1 MLLSWLAQ
9 RWLGVGPPLDRH
21 VTVERDVAVPVDD
34 DIVLLADL
42 YHPAGDGSHP
52 TVLVRCPYGRRGPI
66 GFFLGRIFAERGTHA
81 VIQSC
86 RGTFGSGG
94 VFVPNFFERADG
106 LATIAWLERQ
116 PWFDGHLAMNGPSYM
131 GGVQWAVADSAG
143 PSLKACCTHVAYSN
157 ITAHWYGSG
166 TFALEDAI
174 DWTTSIFVQ
183 EDGATRKLASLANP
197 RLRRIDRAINTLPV
211 DGLDQRVVGERVEQW
226 RNIVEHPGRDD
237 PHWGPVDHSGRVAHV
252 DAAVLQVG
260 GWYDLF
266 LPQQLADRAALVA
279 AGRPS
284 RLVIGPWTHVAPG
297 GFAAQIRESL
307 RFVDRHCYEPPRGAG
322 PASPVRVF
330 VMGADTWRD
339 LPDWP
344 PPGAAEQRW
353 HLHPGG
359 RLAPDAPAPSD
370 PDRYTYD
377 PADPTPIVG
386 GTLLRRTGGRRPQ
399 ASTEARADVLVYTS
413 DVLAADLDVIG
424 PVHATVHVAS
434 DLDHFDVFVRLCD
447 VDERGR
453 SFNVCD
459 GIFRVEPGRLTR
471 PADGVWRVPVV
482 LWPTAQRFAAG
493 HRLRVQVAGGAHPRF
508 NRNLGTGDPL
518 PTATAHRVA
527 RQAVHHDPD
536 HPSHVVLSVS
546 A

>member
-1 MLLSWLAQ
+1 MVLSWLAQ
-9 RWLGVGPPLDRH
+9 RWLKVGPPDDRH
-21 VTVERDVAVPVDD
+21 VGIERDVAVPVDD
-34 DIVLLADL
+34 DVVLLADL
-42 YHPAGDGSHP
+42 YHPAGDGPHP

-81 VIQSC
+81 VVQSC

-106 LATIAWLERQ
+106 LATIAWLEQQ

-143 PSLKACCTHVAYSN
+143 PSLTACCTHVAYSN
-157 ITAHWYGSG
+157 ITEHWFGSG

-183 EDGATRKLASLANP
+183 EERASRRLASLANP

-211 DGLDQRVVGERVEQW
+211 DALDEHVVGARVEQW
-226 RNIVEHPGRDD
+226 RDIVEHPGRDN
-237 PHWGPVDHSGRVAHV
+237 PHWGPVDHSGRVAGV

-266 LPQQLADRAALVA
+266 LPQQVADRAALVA

-307 RFVDRHCYEPPRGAG
+307 RFIDRHCREPSRGTA

-330 VMGADTWRD
+330 VMGAGEWRD

-344 PPGAAEQRW
+344 PPDAVEERW

-359 RLAPDAPAPSD
+359 RLARDVAAASE

-399 ASTEARADVLVYTS
+399 ASTEGRADVLVYTS
-413 DVLAADLDVIG
+413 DVLEADLDVIG
-424 PVHATVHVAS
+424 PVHATVYVES
-434 DLDHFDVFVRLCD
+434 DLDRFDVFVRLCD
-447 VDERGR
+447 VDVRGR

-459 GIFRVEPGRLTR
+459 GIFRVESGGVRSV
-471 PADGVWRVPVV
+471 DGVWAVPVT
-482 LWPTAQRFAAG
+482 LWPTAQRFATG
-493 HRLRVQVAGGAHPRF
+493 HRLRVQVASGAHPRF

-527 RQAVHHDPD
+527 HQAVHHDPD
-536 HPSHVVLSVS
+536 RPSHVVLSVS

>member
-1 MLLSWLAQ
+1 MLLSRLAQ
-9 RWLGVGPPLDRH
+9 RWLRVGPPIDRH

-34 DIVLLADL
+34 EVVLLADL
-42 YHPAGDGSHP
+42 YHPAGDGPHP

-81 VIQSC
+81 VVQSC

-94 VFVPNFFERADG
+94 VFVPNFSERADG
-106 LATIAWLERQ
+106 LATIAWLESQ
-116 PWFDGHLAMNGPSYM
+116 PWFDGRLAMNGPSYM
-131 GGVQWAVADSAG
+131 GGVQWAVADRAG

-157 ITAHWYGSG
+157 IAEHWFGAG

-174 DWTTSIFVQ
+174 DWTTSIYVQ
-183 EDGATRKLASLANP
+183 EDRAGRRLAALVHP

-211 DGLDQRVVGERVEQW
+211 AGLDERVVGARVAPW
-226 RNIVEHPGRDD
+226 REIVEHPGRED
-237 PHWGPVDHSGRVAHV
+237 PHWAPIDHSARVAHV

-307 RFVDRHCYEPPRGAG
+307 RFLDRHVHEPPRGD
-322 PASPVRVF
+322 PPPSPVRVF
-330 VMGADTWRD
+330 VMGAEEWRD

-344 PPGAAEQRW
+344 PPGVTEQRW
-353 HLHPGG
+353 HLHPAG
-359 RLAPDAPAPSD
+359 RLAPAPPSASD

-377 PADPTPIVG
+377 PTDPTPIVG

-399 ASTEARADVLVYTS
+399 ARTEARADVLVYTS
-413 DVLAADLDVIG
+413 DALAADLEVLG
-424 PVHATVHVAS
+424 PVGATVHVAS
-434 DLDHFDVFVRLCD
+434 DLEHFDVYVRLCD
-447 VDERGR
+447 VDPRGR
-453 SFNVCD
+453 SSNVCD
-459 GIFRVEPGRLTR
+459 GIQRVEPGRFTR
-471 PADGVWRVPVV
+471 PADGIWCVPVS
-482 LWPTAQRFAAG
+482 LWATAQRFAAG
-493 HRLRVQVAGGAHPRF
+493 HRLRVQVASGAHPRF

-518 PTATAHRVA
+518 PTARAHRVA
-527 RQAVHHDPD
+527 HQAVHRDPD
-536 HPSHVVLSVS
+536 HPSGVVLSV
-546 A
+546 AP